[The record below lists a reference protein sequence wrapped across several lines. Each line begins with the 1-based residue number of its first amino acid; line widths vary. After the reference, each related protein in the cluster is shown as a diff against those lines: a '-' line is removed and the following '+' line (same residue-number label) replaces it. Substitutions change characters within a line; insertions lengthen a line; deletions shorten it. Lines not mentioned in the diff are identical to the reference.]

1 MRRQLQYIDYSTTQ
15 LCQDI
20 KRMQAENKM
29 TDYAMNGDI
38 EIVKRGGTYQLKALY
53 NDDILF
59 EFIITTADKS
69 FIYELIAFLNGY
81 NAAVCRQII

>member
-1 MRRQLQYIDYSTTQ
+1 MTRQLTYINYSTTQ
-15 LCQDI
+15 LCADI

-29 TDYAMNGDI
+29 TDYSMNGDI

-59 EFIITTADKS
+59 EFIVTTSDKR
-69 FIYELIAFLNGY
+69 FIFELIAFINGY
-81 NAAVCRQII
+81 NAAVCRQRI